1 MRLPSSR
8 SSARALEQFSAA
20 SGHALTVSCSHRGQR
35 AEGTKARVAAKTQ
48 EARNEA
54 ALPQETNAPTPSGRS
69 SARATFGS
77 KRATPRGSPLDA
89 RLHWQFPAATEGTK
103 ARVAAGNQA
112 PSTKHQAPSSD
123 TGEQGEHVHL
133 PDGSLPPISRSS
145 QKSSVLLS
153 TDFRAGRRAGAA
165 PAAGG
170 GSCGGCGSAA
180 AQAPAPGAQCCG
192 HASLGSASMGVTS
205 DESVH
210 LYTCSAGSS

>member
-112 PSTKHQAPSSD
+112 PSSD
-123 TGEQGEHVHL
+123 TGAV
-133 PDGSLPPISRSS
+133 
-145 QKSSVLLS
+145 
-153 TDFRAGRRAGAA
+153 
-165 PAAGG
+165 PAA
-170 GSCGGCGSAA
+170 AA
-180 AQAPAPGAQCCG
+180 AQRAPSARAGGASTACLYG
-192 HASLGSASMGVTS
+192 ASTPRGSRGGLCAQRKPKP
-205 DESVH
+205 
-210 LYTCSAGSS
+210 

>member
-123 TGEQGEHVHL
+123 TGAV
-133 PDGSLPPISRSS
+133 P
-145 QKSSVLLS
+145 
-153 TDFRAGRRAGAA
+153 
-165 PAAGG
+165 
-170 GSCGGCGSAA
+170 AA
-180 AQAPAPGAQCCG
+180 AQRKPKPQAGPYRKRTAHGLRRHGLIKRCPG
-192 HASLGSASMGVTS
+192 
-205 DESVH
+205 
-210 LYTCSAGSS
+210 